1 MTKENDQLA
10 RDILSEIT
18 VFMKYAKYLPDEERR
33 ETWDELVDRNMNM
46 HIEKFPHL
54 AEEIKEVYDRFVRT
68 KKVLPSM
75 RSMQFAGKAMELNHA
90 RGYNCFG
97 RETAFITDS
106 GTKTFYDFADGDM
119 VRVMS
124 HKGVWRDAVVRNYG
138 QQELHTLTFGRGRS
152 KKQIRATR
160 NHRWIRPTGEET
172 TSLAIGDTLAAVTWF
187 SDFEYENSDPLER
200 LYWAYGFVYGD
211 GTKVKSRDGGYTHSM
226 VRLCGEDT
234 KYLPRFEELG
244 FSSTSNTSLKG
255 DAMVFTGTYLK
266 TLPELGK
273 DSPEL
278 IRAFVRGYLDADGA
292 KTHNATTK
300 SEFLSIQSSNP
311 ESIEFLRSALEVAGV
326 FILGEDDY
334 TGQETNFGVRP
345 VTKRIRVTTHIGN
358 TNSAWSLREISRGT
372 EYEDVWCLEVEEDAS
387 FVLSGG
393 LVTGNCSYLPVK
405 DIEAFSETMFLLLS
419 GTGVGYSVQRHHVEQ
434 LPTIKKPEKTRRF
447 LIDDSIT
454 GWADAVKVLMRAYL
468 DPTKTTRPVFDF
480 RDIRKKGARLVT
492 SGGKAPGPE
501 PLRICLT
508 KIEALLSEKR
518 TGEKLTTLEAHDIQC
533 HIADAV
539 LSGGIRRAAMI
550 ALFSYGDNAM
560 ASCKSGAWYE
570 LNPQRGRANNSAV
583 LLRHRMDRKSFNEVW
598 EYMRASGAG
607 EPGFFFTNDKE
618 VGTNPS
624 LRAGTKVLTDSGI
637 VPIESLQDKTFK
649 VKNLHGQ
656 WSDARCWLSGK
667 GKQLYKIT
675 LSNGYEIFATPE
687 HKWAVKSGSGWKKV
701 ETSDLKEGAV
711 FPTLRNSRLHE
722 GSLGD
727 NDDGFVVGWLYGDG
741 WVTTRQDTGVT
752 QYGMVVSKADGEE
765 IRDKISR
772 ILLEK
777 TGREVTFTDRGST
790 WEFNVQAQAF
800 HDYFSKFGVEHKSQG
815 LPTKIWTECSHD
827 FIVGFVD
834 GLLSSDGSVE
844 TSAKR
849 RLMISSSKEKLVREF
864 GELLSFFGITS
875 TIRESKISGRNA
887 RFPNGKT
894 YDRDY
899 TSYRLRVSKRDSF
912 THFLHVF
919 SLTNREKQARLEGWA
934 DDYVPHLNGEIKVTS
949 MELTELHEDVWDI
962 TVYDNTHCFQIPY
975 CITGNCAEISLKPF
989 GFCNLTE
996 INAASIIDQDDY
1008 NGRARAAAFIG
1019 TIQAAYTDFYYLRD
1033 EWKETAEKEAL
1044 LGVSMTGIA
1053 SGTVTNLNMEEAAN
1067 IAVEENIRVA
1077 ALLGINKARR
1087 VTTVKPSG
1095 TTSLVLGS
1103 SSGVHAWHN
1112 DYYLRRIRV
1121 NKNEA
1126 IYAYLMVYHPE
1137 LVEDEFFSPD
1147 TTAVITIPQKA
1158 PSGATTRHNET
1169 AVSLLQRVKLLHD
1182 QWIKPGHVLGDNT
1195 HNVSCTINI
1204 KDDEWDEV
1212 RDFLWKHKD
1221 SFTAVSCLPHSDHS
1235 YQQAPFEDCTRYTYE
1250 KLVKTLSRV
1259 DLTKVIEPEDNT
1271 SLADNLACY
1280 GGACLIE

>member
-607 EPGFFFTNDKE
+607 EPGFYFTNDKE
-618 VGTNPS
+618 IGTNP
-624 LRAGTKVLTDSGI
+624 
-637 VPIESLQDKTFK
+637 
-649 VKNLHGQ
+649 
-656 WSDARCWLSGK
+656 
-667 GKQLYKIT
+667 
-675 LSNGYEIFATPE
+675 
-687 HKWAVKSGSGWKKV
+687 
-701 ETSDLKEGAV
+701 
-711 FPTLRNSRLHE
+711 
-722 GSLGD
+722 
-727 NDDGFVVGWLYGDG
+727 
-741 WVTTRQDTGVT
+741 
-752 QYGMVVSKADGEE
+752 
-765 IRDKISR
+765 
-772 ILLEK
+772 
-777 TGREVTFTDRGST
+777 
-790 WEFNVQAQAF
+790 
-800 HDYFSKFGVEHKSQG
+800 
-815 LPTKIWTECSHD
+815 
-827 FIVGFVD
+827 
-834 GLLSSDGSVE
+834 
-844 TSAKR
+844 
-849 RLMISSSKEKLVREF
+849 
-864 GELLSFFGITS
+864 
-875 TIRESKISGRNA
+875 
-887 RFPNGKT
+887 
-894 YDRDY
+894 
-899 TSYRLRVSKRDSF
+899 
-912 THFLHVF
+912 
-919 SLTNREKQARLEGWA
+919 
-934 DDYVPHLNGEIKVTS
+934 
-949 MELTELHEDVWDI
+949 
-962 TVYDNTHCFQIPY
+962 
-975 CITGNCAEISLKPF
+975 CAEISLKPY